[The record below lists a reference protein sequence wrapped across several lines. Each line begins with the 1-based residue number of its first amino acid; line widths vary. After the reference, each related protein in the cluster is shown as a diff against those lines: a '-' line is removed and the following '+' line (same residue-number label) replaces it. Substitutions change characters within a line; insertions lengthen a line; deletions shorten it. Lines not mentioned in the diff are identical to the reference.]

1 MTSIISFLIVISIC
15 VISHEGGHYLAAKW
29 RGVLVHEFSFGMG
42 PVVFS
47 RRRWNTLWSVRA
59 FPIGGFVSLEG
70 EDSGGESGE
79 RAESGDGLEPEHPSN
94 SLQGK
99 RPWERL
105 LILAAG
111 AGVNLILA
119 WLLTAA
125 LLVGAGTLDLSR
137 PAIGVILP
145 GTPAQEAGLQPGD
158 LIKSINGAP
167 LRAWADIRAIVQS
180 ENAPGDTFELEI
192 ERGGQIIKQ
201 TIEIPKN
208 EADGTRILGVQPM
221 IVKYPVF
228 KAIAYGLGYSWEMG
242 IGIIRG
248 LFLAVS
254 GKLKSDV
261 VGPVGIA
268 VMAGEALRGGAWS
281 FLAFLGIIN
290 LHLGLI
296 NLFPFPALDGGRI
309 FFVMLEIIS
318 RRKVPE
324 KWESYAHLAGFAILI
339 TLIILIT
346 GKDLIRLF
354 N

>member
-1 MTSIISFLIVISIC
+1 MTSIVSFLIVISIC

-42 PVVFS
+42 PVIFS
-47 RRRWNTLWSVRA
+47 RWRGNTLWSVRA

-70 EDSGGESGE
+70 EDSGGEGKE
-79 RAESGDGLEPEHPSN
+79 QPNAVAAAEPASN

-111 AGVNLILA
+111 AGVNLVLA

-158 LIKSINGAP
+158 VIKSINGAP
-167 LRAWADIRAIVQS
+167 LSVWADIRAAVQS
-180 ENAPGDTFELEI
+180 EKAPGDAFELEI
-192 ERGGQIIKQ
+192 ERGGQIVRQ
-201 TIEIPKN
+201 TIEIPRSG
-208 EADGTRILGVQPM
+208 ADGTRILGVQPM
-221 IVKYPVF
+221 VVKYHVF

-268 VMAGEALRGGAWS
+268 VMAGDALRGGAWS

-309 FFVMLEIIS
+309 FFVLLEIVS

-324 KWESYAHLAGFAILI
+324 KWESYAHLAGFAVLI

-346 GKDLIRLF
+346 GKDIIRLF

>member
-1 MTSIISFLIVISIC
+1 MTSIVSFLIVISIC
-15 VISHEGGHYLAAKW
+15 VISHEGGHYLAARW

-42 PVVFS
+42 PVIFS
-47 RRRWNTLWSVRA
+47 RRRGDTLWSVRA

-70 EDSGGESGE
+70 EDGEGESTG
-79 RAESGDGLEPEHPSN
+79 RPNAGGLPEASSE
-94 SLQGK
+94 SLQSK
-99 RPWERL
+99 LPWERL
-105 LILAAG
+105 LILASG
-111 AGVNLILA
+111 AVVNLVLA

-158 LIKSINGAP
+158 LIKSINGSP
-167 LRAWADIRAIVQS
+167 LGVWGDIRATVQS
-180 ENAPGDTFELEI
+180 ASASGDTFELEI
-192 ERGGQIIKQ
+192 ERGGQIIKKA
-201 TIEIPKN
+201 IDIPRS
-208 EADGTRILGVQPM
+208 EADGARILGVQPM

-228 KAIAYGLGYSWEMG
+228 KAIAYGLSYSWEMG
-242 IGIIRG
+242 MGIIRG

-268 VMAGEALRGGAWS
+268 VMAGDALKGGAWS

-309 FFVMLEIIS
+309 FFVMLEIIT

-324 KWESYAHLAGFAILI
+324 KWESYAHLAGFAVLI

-346 GKDLIRLF
+346 GKDIIRLF
-354 N
+354 G

>member
-1 MTSIISFLIVISIC
+1 MTSIVSFLIVISIC
-15 VISHEGGHYLAAKW
+15 VISHEGGHYLAARW
-29 RGVLVHEFSFGMG
+29 RGVLIHEFSFGMG
-42 PVVFS
+42 PVIFS
-47 RRRWNTLWSVRA
+47 RRRGDTLWSVRV

-70 EDSGGESGE
+70 EDSDGESRGHSGPGDS
-79 RAESGDGLEPEHPSN
+79 RASN
-94 SLQGK
+94 SLQDK

-111 AGVNLILA
+111 AVVNLILA

-125 LLVGAGTLDLSR
+125 LLAGAGTLDLSR
-137 PAIGVILP
+137 PAIGTILP

-158 LIKSINGAP
+158 VIKSINGAP
-167 LRAWADIRAIVQS
+167 LGAWGDIRAAVQS
-180 ENAPGDTFELEI
+180 GNAPGDTFELEI

-201 TIEIPKN
+201 VIDIPRSGQ
-208 EADGTRILGVQPM
+208 DGARILGVQPM
-221 IVKYPVF
+221 VVKYPIF

-242 IGIIRG
+242 MGIIRG
-248 LFLAVS
+248 LLMAVS

-268 VMAGEALRGGAWS
+268 VMAGDALRGGAWS

-309 FFVMLEIIS
+309 FFVLLEIIT

-324 KWESYAHLAGFAILI
+324 KWESYAHLAGFAVLI

-346 GKDLIRLF
+346 GKDIIRLF

>member
-1 MTSIISFLIVISIC
+1 MTSIVSFLIVISIC

-47 RRRWNTLWSVRA
+47 RRRGDTLWSVRV

-70 EDSGGESGE
+70 EDSGG
-79 RAESGDGLEPEHPSN
+79 DGKELPGAGGATEPASN

-99 RPWERL
+99 RSWERL

-158 LIKSINGAP
+158 VIKSINGAP
-167 LRAWADIRAIVQS
+167 LSVWADIRAAVQS
-180 ENAPGDTFELEI
+180 ENAPGDAFELEI
-192 ERGGQIIKQ
+192 ERGGQIVRQ
-201 TIEIPKN
+201 SIEIPRSG
-208 EADGTRILGVQPM
+208 ADGTRILGVQPM
-221 IVKYPVF
+221 VVKYPVF

-268 VMAGEALRGGAWS
+268 VMAGDALRGGAWS

-296 NLFPFPALDGGRI
+296 NLFPFPALDGGQI
-309 FFVMLEIIS
+309 FFVLLEIIS

-324 KWESYAHLAGFAILI
+324 KWESYAHLAGFAVLI

-346 GKDLIRLF
+346 GKDIIRLF